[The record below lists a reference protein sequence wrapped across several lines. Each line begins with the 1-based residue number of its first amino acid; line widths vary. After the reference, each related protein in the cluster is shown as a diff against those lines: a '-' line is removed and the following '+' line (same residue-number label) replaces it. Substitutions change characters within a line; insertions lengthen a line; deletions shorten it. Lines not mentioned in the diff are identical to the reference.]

1 MLDPYELKLMFM
13 DVAELTA
20 ATLAAKLGLEKDEI
34 SQRAAYREFGE
45 AKVKRWVAKGVVT
58 RLKLASNNSK
68 VEYSRKELLALKMAE
83 QKAKYLAKH

>member
-45 AKVKRWVAKGVVT
+45 AKVKGG
-58 RLKLASNNSK
+58 
-68 VEYSRKELLALKMAE
+68 
-83 QKAKYLAKH
+83 